1 MQTARYKLHA
11 VFVAYIHTFYI
22 KLIFHE
28 YVQNMYISIPAIQ
41 HFICIIHAIVTLVRF
56 SYAPGGSAR
65 YIVSGSKFSN
75 RRVDNEIIVKRYA
88 CEYI

>member
-11 VFVAYIHTFYI
+11 VFVVYIHTLYI

-28 YVQNMYISIPAIQ
+28 NVQNMYISIPAIQ
-41 HFICIIHAIVTLVRF
+41 HFIFIIHAIATLVRF
-56 SYAPGGSAR
+56 SYAAGGSAR
-65 YIVSGSKFSN
+65 YIVSRNG
-75 RRVDNEIIVKRYA
+75 RVDNEIIVKRYA

>member
-11 VFVAYIHTFYI
+11 VFVAYIHTLYI

-41 HFICIIHAIVTLVRF
+41 HFICIIHAIATLVRF
-56 SYAPGGSAR
+56 SYAAGGSAR

-75 RRVDNEIIVKRYA
+75 GRVDNEIIVKRYA

>member
-1 MQTARYKLHA
+1 M
-11 VFVAYIHTFYI
+11 I
-22 KLIFHE
+22 E

-41 HFICIIHAIVTLVRF
+41 HFICNTCYCNTGPIFLC
-56 SYAPGGSAR
+56 GSVR

-75 RRVDNEIIVKRYA
+75 GRVDNEIIVKRYA